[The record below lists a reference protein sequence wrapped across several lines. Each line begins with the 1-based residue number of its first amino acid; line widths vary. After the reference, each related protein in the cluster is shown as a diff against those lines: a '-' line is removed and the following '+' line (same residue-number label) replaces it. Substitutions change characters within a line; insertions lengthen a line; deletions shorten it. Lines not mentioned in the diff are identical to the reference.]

1 MPNVAKFS
9 KALFALHQA
18 GCLKDP
24 SCRPAVGTFVRQATE
39 SSHWHLTT
47 DYRSVRAA
55 ELISNERFRSPEHYH
70 GWCCQNL
77 RHEHM
82 VPISV
87 VCDMLVQESYPT
99 EEFIAQVLR
108 TNGLRATIHREEDS
122 ELNRKGLGKRM
133 PASYWTAGSPYFKD
147 PLARYKEAG
156 LYELLVRR
164 VGSSWYPGEV

>member
-1 MPNVAKFS
+1 MPNVAKFA
-9 KALFALHQA
+9 KALAALHQA

-24 SCRPAVGTFVRQATE
+24 TCRPAVGMFVRQATE
-39 SSHWHLTT
+39 TSHWHLTT
-47 DYRSVRAA
+47 DFRSMRAA
-55 ELISNERFRSPEHYH
+55 ELIANEKFRSPEHYH

-82 VPISV
+82 VPISE
-87 VCDMLVQESYPT
+87 VCDMLVREPEPT

-122 ELNRKGLGKRM
+122 ALNKRGFAKRM
-133 PASYWTAGSPYFKD
+133 PASYWTPSSPYFND

-156 LYELLVRR
+156 LFESLVPR
-164 VGSSWYPGEV
+164 VGPSWYPSEA